1 MRSQAVEVRFHL
13 HARAGGL
20 LYLGQKQGS
29 LGGDFNPRQS
39 WSGKLSQFNIWNWPL
54 EDYFIENAAECRS
67 DIIGNVVKWRTENWI
82 TNDVITDNANL

>member
-13 HARAGGL
+13 HDRAGGL

-67 DIIGNVVKWRTENWI
+67 DLLVEC
-82 TNDVITDNANL
+82 